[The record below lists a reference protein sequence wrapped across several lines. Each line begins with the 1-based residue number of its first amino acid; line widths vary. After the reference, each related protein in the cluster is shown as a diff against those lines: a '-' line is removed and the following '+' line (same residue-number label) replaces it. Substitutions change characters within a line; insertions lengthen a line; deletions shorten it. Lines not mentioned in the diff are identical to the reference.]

1 MMRLC
6 PSSRAPV
13 SSTHRRFLGR
23 PAPVTVSSMSRDPV
37 VVTGASSGLGRHI
50 VSRLINDGR
59 DVFAVARR
67 EDRLKGLAE
76 DLEDAP
82 GELAV
87 SVTDVTDAAQV
98 RRMVGHAV
106 ERFGGIGAL
115 VNNAGMEIQAGV
127 ESLAEEE
134 FQAMLGTNLIGPY
147 LCTREAL
154 THLEMSSGSIV
165 NIGSTVVTRP
175 PRNRFGY
182 VASKGGLE
190 AMSRALAGDL
200 GPNGIRVNVV
210 RPGIVPS
217 ELRGHSE
224 PEEAAALQ
232 QRAPRLQ
239 ALSEIGSGTDIAAIV
254 AFLVS
259 DQARWITGAVFDVDG
274 GYALGWTS

>member
-1 MMRLC
+1 
-6 PSSRAPV
+6 
-13 SSTHRRFLGR
+13 
-23 PAPVTVSSMSRDPV
+23 MSRDPV

-50 VSRLINDGR
+50 VTRLVNDGH

-67 EDRLKGLAE
+67 QDRLNRLAE
-76 DLEDAP
+76 DLEEAP

-87 SVTDVTDAAQV
+87 SVADVTDAVQV
-98 RRMVGHAV
+98 RRMVSLAV

-127 ESLAEEE
+127 GSLQEKE
-134 FQAMLGTNLIGPY
+134 FQAMLATNLIGPF
-147 LCTREAL
+147 LCTKETL
-154 THLEMSSGSIV
+154 THLERSSGSIV

-200 GPNGIRVNVV
+200 GPIGIRVNVV

-224 PEEAAALQ
+224 AEEAVALQ
-232 QRAPRLQ
+232 GRAPRLQ
-239 ALSEIGSGTDIAAIV
+239 ALSEVGSGGDIAAIV

-259 DQARWITGAVFDVDG
+259 DEASWITGAVFDVDG
-274 GYALGWTS
+274 GYALGWTR